1 MDSDARAGL
10 TGPQPWAQKRA
21 KALHDE
27 LRWASKVFEPILRLR
42 KNDVIVRFVTS
53 GGPIADLLSCQEAVT
68 PIQTAIVGMIPRAS
82 DRAHVIEITRD
93 GADGALVARW
103 VGLDVQAFGSDMN
116 RD

>member
-1 MDSDARAGL
+1 NERIGGELKDDLTEINKDRFRGLLREAADERRFDAAVLCIAAQHRLRTIAIRMDSDARAGL

-53 GGPIADLLSCQEAVT
+53 GGPIADLLSC
-68 PIQTAIVGMIPRAS
+68 
-82 DRAHVIEITRD
+82 
-93 GADGALVARW
+93 
-103 VGLDVQAFGSDMN
+103 
-116 RD
+116 